1 MTPQKA
7 HRRPSG
13 NSPTDRGGAV
23 ITGAGGGLGRQLALR
38 LARAGFTLQVTDVD
52 LQQAEAVA
60 ANINAELALPAE
72 RQALASALD
81 VRDAA
86 ACSAAAEAARSRA
99 GSLSLWVNNAGALFT
114 GPFWDQDERQRRLV
128 LEVNAAGTING
139 TLAALELM
147 RAANAGLIV
156 NVASLAGLVG
166 VPGEGIYAASK
177 HAVLGFSVSAL
188 ADLRAAG
195 VKGVDISCVCP
206 DGMWTPMLHDK
217 LDDPGAALSFTGKLL
232 QPGEVADVV
241 LRVVD
246 KPRPVTAWPRWRGG
260 QVRLFDT
267 FPRFAVGPAPLMVAY
282 GRKRQAAFAR
292 KLRS

>member
-1 MTPQKA
+1 MKRHPA
-7 HRRPSG
+7 HWQSSG
-13 NSPTDRGGAV
+13 SNTTTRGGAV
-23 ITGAGGGLGRQLALR
+23 ITGAGGGLGRQIALR
-38 LARAGFTLQVTDVD
+38 LARAGFILHVTDVD
-52 LQQAEAVA
+52 LHQAEAVA
-60 ANINAELALPAE
+60 AKINTELSLSSE
-72 RQALASALD
+72 RRAFASALD

-86 ACSAAAEAARSRA
+86 ACAAVAETTRSRA

-114 GPFWDQDERQRRLV
+114 GPVWDQDERQRRLI
-128 LEVNAAGTING
+128 LDVNAAGTING

-147 RAANAGLIV
+147 RPANAGLIV

-260 QVRLFDT
+260 QVRLFDA
-267 FPRFAVGPAPLMVAY
+267 FPGLAVGLAPLMVAY
-282 GRKRQAAFAR
+282 GRKRQAAFSR
-292 KLRS
+292 KLRA

>member
-1 MTPQKA
+1 M
-7 HRRPSG
+7 
-13 NSPTDRGGAV
+13 
-23 ITGAGGGLGRQLALR
+23 
-38 LARAGFTLQVTDVD
+38 
-52 LQQAEAVA
+52 
-60 ANINAELALPAE
+60 E
-72 RQALASALD
+72 RQAFASTLD

-86 ACSAAAEAARSRA
+86 ACSEVAEATRLRS

-114 GPFWDQDERQRRLV
+114 GPVWEQDERQRRLV

-139 TLAALELM
+139 TLAALEIM
-147 RAANAGLIV
+147 RPADAGLVV

-232 QPGEVADVV
+232 EPGEVADLV

-260 QVRLFDT
+260 QVRLFDLL
-267 FPRFAVGPAPLMVAY
+267 PGVAVHVAPLMVAY
-282 GRKRQAAFAR
+282 GRRRQAAFAR
-292 KLRS
+292 KLRI